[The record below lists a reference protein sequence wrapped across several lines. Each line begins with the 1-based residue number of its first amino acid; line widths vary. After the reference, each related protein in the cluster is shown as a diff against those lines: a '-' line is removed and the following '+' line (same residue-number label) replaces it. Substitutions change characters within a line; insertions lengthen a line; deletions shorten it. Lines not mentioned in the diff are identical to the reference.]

1 MSEADVTTWP
11 RHCSAGM
18 YAGVPTV
25 LSTCVSLGSA
35 AAPRRIA
42 MPKSSTFTRP
52 PSTIMTLAGL
62 MSRCTMS
69 TRCTSA
75 STAATCAAIAAAH
88 AALGD
93 DDS

>member
-1 MSEADVTTWP
+1 MSDAEVTTWP
-11 RHCSAGM
+11 RHCSGDM

-25 LSTCVSLGSA
+25 RSTWVSRGSA
-35 AAPRRIA
+35 PAPRRIA

-52 PSTIMTLAGL
+52 PSMIITLPGL

-75 STAATCAAIAAAH
+75 STAAICAAIAAAH
-88 AALGD
+88 ATDGGD
-93 DDS
+93 DS